1 MLVDGNAILHGYLT
15 QGELDFAIHEEGLL
29 KDDEAVDLQEGIMSK
44 LVDRTPLTIS
54 AEAPMEYAVEM
65 FGKLG
70 LRHSIVVEE
79 GTGKVVGAIIKK
91 QSVLYLEGL
100 HYRYGVHVQIV

>member
-1 MLVDGNAILHGYLT
+1 VLVNGNAILHGYLT
-15 QGELDFAIHEEGLL
+15 QGELNFAIHEEGLL
-29 KDDEAVDLQEGIMSK
+29 KDDE
-44 LVDRTPLTIS
+44 
-54 AEAPMEYAVEM
+54 AVEM